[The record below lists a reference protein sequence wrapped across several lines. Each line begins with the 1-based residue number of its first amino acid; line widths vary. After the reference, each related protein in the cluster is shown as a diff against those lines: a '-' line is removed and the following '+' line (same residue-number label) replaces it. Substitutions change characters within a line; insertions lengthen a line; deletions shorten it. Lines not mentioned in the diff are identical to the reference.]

1 MQIGVILIED
11 GLLVNEEYTFTRL
24 LNFHTIT
31 QLSHD
36 YSTFTRLLNFHTITV
51 DIHTNTF
58 LGTVRKRAEKA
69 KMPWWKITPPGH
81 SAYCN
86 RVKEVR
92 KAVDIRAFSSKGG
105 ERKILTQL

>member
-11 GLLVNEEYTFTRL
+11 GLLVNEEY
-24 LNFHTIT
+24 
-31 QLSHD
+31 
-36 YSTFTRLLNFHTITV
+36 TFTRLLNFHTITV